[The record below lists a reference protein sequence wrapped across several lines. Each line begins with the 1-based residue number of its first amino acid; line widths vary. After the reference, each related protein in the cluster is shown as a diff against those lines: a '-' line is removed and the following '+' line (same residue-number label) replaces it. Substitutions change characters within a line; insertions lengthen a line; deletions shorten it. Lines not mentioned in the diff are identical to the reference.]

1 MSTAALHQMARR
13 WLFAAPA
20 LALAAT
26 LACQSGRAPAEAAL
40 RLAQTAVDGA
50 RAEAQAMLP
59 EEVRSL
65 EEDLAAGRRSLE
77 QGDYKAAL
85 AAAQTLQQRSNEVIA
100 HARSRRDEMAAQW
113 VALSAEMPGLIAG
126 LMSQIDGYRK
136 ARKASKAADA
146 RRIGE
151 AREQVGA
158 ATDAWNAA
166 IEAHRSGNV
175 PGALT
180 RGREAKDRLE
190 KAQKIVGP
198 PPKGK

>member
-1 MSTAALHQMARR
+1 MSASTSVRRLLRAAG
-13 WLFAAPA
+13 A
-20 LALAAT
+20 LVLAAS

-40 RLAQTAVDGA
+40 RLAQTSVDGA
-50 RAEAQAMLP
+50 RGEAQGLLP

-65 EEDLAAGRRSLE
+65 DEDLAAGRRDLE

-100 HARSRRDEMAAQW
+100 HARARRDEMAAQW
-113 VALSAEMPGLIAG
+113 VSLSAEMPGLIAS
-126 LMSQIDGYRK
+126 LMTQIDGYRK
-136 ARKASKAADA
+136 SRKAPKGIDA
-146 RRIGE
+146 RRVRE

-180 RGREAKDRLE
+180 RGREAKERLE
-190 KAQKIVGP
+190 KAGTLVGL
-198 PPKGK
+198 KAAKAK